1 MPPDGETVKYLVRPC
16 WVIETDIVSVVIE
29 YILISIM
36 PEESGIKV
44 FVCPFTREDAKS
56 TILP

>member
-44 FVCPFTREDAKS
+44 FVCPFTR
-56 TILP
+56 